1 MSSQLSQTS
10 YVQFLLSLHP
20 SFVSYS
26 PISTP
31 LFVYDKTSIKNN
43 VKKRTIRTRTSITI
57 TILNFEKNNSIMIE
71 ELVLLKHVWI
81 VYFPMV
87 LLILITFLRYGKPK
101 SPAKVATNDPPFII
115 FQITTKGENFR
126 AVEKSVSSIKKACV
140 GVHEAYKIDVVTEP
154 NSPKFRANTIIVPS
168 DFKTE
173 NNTLYKARANQYAL
187 LLRRRR
193 EQKENTKNYWIFH
206 MDEESILSKQCLL
219 GLIEFTNTDKLIGQ
233 GEIIYPNF
241 FGKNLL
247 TSLCDSIRTAGCL
260 GDCRRYMN
268 SKNPL
273 QMHGSFLLVRSDVED
288 CVGWDFGP
296 CLAEDILFAHKAA
309 KEIGPVFGWIN
320 GKLEEQSPFSLKEF
334 FKQRRRW
341 FIGISQCLK
350 SPYLSKVS
358 KIKLGYRLTSWVTG
372 FWAGIICLLSII
384 IPTPT
389 PLYILVP
396 SLFAYLILLLMYQVG
411 IYENMSTLI
420 CPMSKKLWYHLLT
433 FILTPL
439 LGLIETS
446 TAIYALFFGTKEF
459 EVIEK

>member
-1 MSSQLSQTS
+1 
-10 YVQFLLSLHP
+10 
-20 SFVSYS
+20 
-26 PISTP
+26 
-31 LFVYDKTSIKNN
+31 
-43 VKKRTIRTRTSITI
+43 
-57 TILNFEKNNSIMIE
+57 MIE
-71 ELVLLKHVWI
+71 ELVLLKHVWV
-81 VYFPMV
+81 VYFPMA
-87 LLILITFLRYGKPK
+87 LLTLITFLRYGKPK

-115 FQITTKGENFR
+115 FRITTKGENFR
-126 AVEKSVSSIKKACV
+126 VVEKSISRIKKACV
-140 GVHEAYKIDVVTEP
+140 GVLEAYRIDVVTEP
-154 NSPKFRANTIIVPS
+154 NSPKFKANTIIVPS
-168 DFKTE
+168 AFKTE
-173 NNTLYKARANQYAL
+173 YNTLYKARANQYAML
-187 LLRRRR
+187 LLR

-233 GEIIYPNF
+233 GEITYPNF

-288 CVGWDFGP
+288 SVGWDFGP
-296 CLAEDILFAHKAA
+296 CLAEDILFVHKAA
-309 KEIGPVFGWIN
+309 KDIGPVFGWIN
-320 GKLEEQSPFSLKEF
+320 GELEEQSPFSLKEF

-350 SPYLSKVS
+350 SPYLSRAS
-358 KIKLGYRLTSWVTG
+358 KIKLGYRLISWVIG
-372 FWAGIICLLSII
+372 FGAGVIGLMSII

-389 PLYILVP
+389 PLHILVP
-396 SLFAYLILLLMYQVG
+396 SLFSYLILLLMYQVG
-411 IYENMSTLI
+411 LYENMRALVY
-420 CPMSKKLWYHLLT
+420 PMSKKLKYHLLT

-446 TAIYALFFGTKEF
+446 TAIYALFLRTKEF